1 MSARFWDLMRH
12 LEGCVVRNSATGLHW
27 RGGWVGTVRAER
39 RVAGAV
45 RCGRTRG
52 IDMPR

>member
-27 RGGWVGTVRAER
+27 RGGWVGRA
-39 RVAGAV
+39 AGGW
-45 RCGRTRG
+45 CGAMWQ
-52 IDMPR
+52 DAWD